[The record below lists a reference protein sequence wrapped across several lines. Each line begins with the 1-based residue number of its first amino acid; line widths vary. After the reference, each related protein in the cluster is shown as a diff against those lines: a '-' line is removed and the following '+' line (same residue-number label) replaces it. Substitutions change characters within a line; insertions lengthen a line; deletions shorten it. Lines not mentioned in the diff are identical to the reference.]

1 MPSNPLKRCAKY
13 IIVVKNIITF
23 ECNRED
29 RTFINI
35 LLHQP
40 MKRLY
45 LDHFD
50 ELPGH
55 FDYRYFYASSSSL
68 ESIHYG

>member
-1 MPSNPLKRCAKY
+1 MFVIARPNSEHRERSLSPLP
-13 IIVVKNIITF
+13 F
-23 ECNRED
+23 
-29 RTFINI
+29 
-35 LLHQP
+35 

-55 FDYRYFYASSSSL
+55 FDYIYFYASSSSL